1 VTLGAVLAE
10 RRSERGLTIEQ
21 ASSATRIR
29 AEHLNALESDNAD
42 RIAAPVYA
50 RGYLRTYA
58 TYLGLEPEPLVAMLN
73 APHADPRR
81 ALSLGSI
88 SGRPRVVMTG
98 PVVAAVGLV
107 LLASAFTYYAW
118 RQIES
123 DQRLGSTPPAG
134 APAAATPPF
143 SPVPTPSPQ
152 ARPIVVGVHVTDT
165 VWINVTV
172 DGKPQFSD
180 AGKILPAGSQVYFTG
195 VDIKITSGKA
205 AATLITVD
213 GHSVG
218 PMGSGVATR
227 EFTSQTSP

>member
-1 VTLGAVLAE
+1 MTVGAVLAE

-21 ASSATRIR
+21 AASATRIR
-29 AEHLNALESDNAD
+29 AEHLNALESDKTE

-58 TYLGLEPEPLVAMLN
+58 TYLGLEPEPLMAMLN
-73 APHADPRR
+73 APRADPRR
-81 ALSLGSI
+81 ALGI
-88 SGRPRVVMTG
+88 RGMSGRPRIVMTG
-98 PVVAAVGLV
+98 PVIAAAGLI

-123 DQRLGSTPPAG
+123 DQRLGSTPPGSALAVAT
-134 APAAATPPF
+134 APS
-143 SPVPTPSPQ
+143 SPVPTPAPQ
-152 ARPIVVGVHVTDT
+152 ARPIVVGVQVTDT
-165 VWINVTV
+165 VWINVIV
-172 DGKPQFSD
+172 DGKALYSD

-205 AATLITVD
+205 AVTFITID
-213 GHSVG
+213 GRSVG